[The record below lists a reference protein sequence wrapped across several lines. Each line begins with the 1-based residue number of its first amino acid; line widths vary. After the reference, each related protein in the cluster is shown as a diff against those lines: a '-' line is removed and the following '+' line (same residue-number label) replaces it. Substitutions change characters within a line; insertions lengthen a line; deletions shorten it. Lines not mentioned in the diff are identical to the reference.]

1 MTAKEFLEDK
11 TLQAIDIVE
20 GTIINLIVDGLPQ
33 GLSVDT
39 SKIRYG
45 TKLQR
50 FTIFENID
58 DVITIGNITLDLAT
72 TDML

>member
-20 GTIINLIVDGLPQ
+20 GTIINLIVDGSSQ